1 MYSKHR
7 KILNNGFSFKIDYK
21 DSKSILCELGR
32 IYDTDKSS
40 QRNNVTNT
48 RHCHPYTLF
57 YNSLFEMKRKEPLNI
72 AELGVLEG
80 GSLLMW
86 RDYFPNS
93 MIYGFDFNVDFLN
106 KFKNKYNNETR
117 IILNQINV
125 KDRNNIKNVFSN
137 INKQFDI
144 IIEDTTHQ
152 FDDQIRVIQNVY
164 PYLKPGGLLIIEDIF
179 KKYNEK
185 KYYKYLNNILLQ
197 FQDSYFVSLEHQNRN
212 STGWDND
219 KLFILVK
226 AGGEP
231 IFQKDNKLTIITPS
245 YRLNNLIKIRNNIN
259 FSYINEW
266 IIVYDGKKISTN
278 PKLFEK
284 DIFSSKIRE
293 YVYNGEGISG
303 NPQRNF
309 ALTKINDDNT
319 FLYYLDDD
327 NIIHNNL
334 YKFLNI
340 AEKNKM
346 YTFDQENRINGNII
360 EECHIDTAMV
370 LIDTRLCKYIN
381 WEIDKYTADGIYIKN
396 CYNNNKRNYI
406 YVNNSLSYYNKLV

>member
-1 MYSKHR
+1 MYSKHH
-7 KILNNGFSFKIDYK
+7 KILNNGFSFNIDYK
-21 DSKSILCELGR
+21 DSKSVLCELGR
-32 IYDTDKSS
+32 MYDTDKSS
-40 QRNNVTNT
+40 QRANVTNT

-57 YNSLFEMKRKEPLNI
+57 YNSLFETKREEQLNI
-72 AELGVLEG
+72 AELGILEG

-93 MIYGFDFNVDFLN
+93 TIHGFDFNVDFLN
-106 KFKNKYNNETR
+106 KFKSKYNDKTR

-125 KDRNNIKNVFSN
+125 KDGNNIKNVFYN
-137 INKQFDI
+137 IGKQFDV

-152 FDDQIRVIQNVY
+152 FEDQIRVIQNIY
-164 PYLKPGGLLIIEDIF
+164 PYLKPGGILIIEDIF
-179 KKYNEK
+179 KKYKEK
-185 KYYKYLNNILLQ
+185 DYYKYLRNILVH
-197 FQDSYFVSLEHQNRN
+197 FQDSYFVSLEHKNRN

-226 AGGEP
+226 AGAEP

-245 YRLNNLIKIRNNIN
+245 YRLNNLLKIRNNLN
-259 FSYINEW
+259 FSYISEW

-284 DIFSSKIRE
+284 DIFSSKIKE
-293 YVYNGEGISG
+293 YVHNEEGISG

-309 ALTKINDDNT
+309 ALTKINDHNT

-327 NIIHNNL
+327 NIIHNDL

-346 YTFDQENRINGNII
+346 YTFDQENRINGNNI

-396 CYNNNKRNYI
+396 CYTNNINNYI
-406 YVNNSLSYYNKLV
+406 YVNNTLSYYNKLV